1 MRVYLPATLAVA
13 ADLLASGSLP
23 GPRAAYAVTDDLRA
37 WVDVVDQSAPIGP
50 TGPSDDEELE
60 LVALSEAARGS
71 LRLIAA
77 DLAAGTAADLAAGA
91 VHQARR
97 VVLAADVPDAHV
109 RVDDRSDDAGPGQ
122 VTVTEAVSLAWV
134 RAAHVDAAE
143 LEPEVRVAAAHVLVA
158 DAAEATEA
166 TEATEADEAAG
177 SAAAEAAEAIVAA
190 LGEHELLWYAPEELA
205 LVVAARA

>member
-1 MRVYLPATLAVA
+1 VVGLMRVYLPATLAVA

-23 GPRAAYAVTDDLRA
+23 GPLAAYAVTDDLRA
-37 WVDVVDQSAPIGP
+37 WVDAADQSA
-50 TGPSDDEELE
+50 PSDDEELE

-77 DLAAGTAADLAAGA
+77 DLAAGARADLAAGT

-97 VVLAADVPDAHV
+97 VVLAADVPDASV

-122 VTVTEAVSLAWV
+122 VTVTGAVSLAWV

-158 DAAEATEA
+158 DAAEA
-166 TEATEADEAAG
+166 DESAAAAG
-177 SAAAEAAEAIVAA
+177 SAAAEAVVAA
-190 LGEHELLWYAPEELA
+190 LGEHELLWFAPEELA

>member
-166 TEATEADEAAG
+166 DEAAG